1 MTFRFVHTA
10 DWQIGKPFRNFPSD
24 LAGELAAARFASL
37 SKIADIARAQGAA
50 HVLVAGD
57 VFDSETLPNLIV
69 RKALERLAAE
79 SAITW
84 LLLPGNH
91 DPARAGGIWD
101 RIQRLGVPGNVV
113 PLLTT
118 EPYAVSADAIIL
130 PAPLTSKN
138 PGRDPTAWMDS
149 CATPAGVARIGLAH
163 GSIQGFGSDGESAVL
178 IARDRAVTANLAY
191 LALGD
196 WHGLKKVSDST
207 WYSGTPEPDR
217 YPDNEPGSVLA
228 VTVDGPRAVKV
239 DVVASA
245 HFRWAKVD
253 TTLRSFADLEASGR
267 EMIARAS
274 EPSRLLVRLALS
286 GSLSLAEHGQ
296 IEAWRETLAARLA
309 HLDLDRS
316 ALAARPASSDLEI
329 LGGEGPLVDAARQL
343 TALAADLTNPERA
356 AAELA
361 LIRLYGFA
369 AEAAREA
376 GL

>member
-24 LAGELAAARFASL
+24 LAGELAAARFASIA
-37 SKIADIARAQGAA
+37 KIAEIARAQGAA

-57 VFDSETLPNLIV
+57 VFDSETLPNLTV
-69 RKALERLAAE
+69 RKALERLATEA
-79 SAITW
+79 SITW

-91 DPARAGGIWD
+91 DPARLGGIWD
-101 RIQRLGVPGNVV
+101 RIQRLGVPANVV
-113 PLLTT
+113 PLLTP
-118 EPYAVSADAIIL
+118 EPYAVSQDAVIL

-138 PGRDPTAWMDS
+138 PGSDPTAWMDG

-178 IARDRAVTANLAY
+178 IARDRAVTANLTY

-196 WHGLKKVSDST
+196 WHGLKRISDST

-217 YPDNEPGSVLA
+217 YPGNEPGSVVA
-228 VTVDGPRAVKV
+228 VAIDGPRAIHVEP
-239 DVVASA
+239 VASA

-253 TTLRSFADLEASGR
+253 NTLRAFADLEATCRDLIGS
-267 EMIARAS
+267 ART
-274 EPSRLLVRLALS
+274 PSLLLVRLALS

-296 IEAWRETLAARLA
+296 IEAWREALGARLA
-309 HLDLDRS
+309 HLDLDTA
-316 ALAARPASSDLEI
+316 ALAARPVSSDLES
-329 LGGEGPLVDAARQL
+329 LGGEGPLVEAARQL
-343 TALAADLTNPERA
+343 AALAADPANADRA
-356 AAELA
+356 AAERA

-376 GL
+376 AT